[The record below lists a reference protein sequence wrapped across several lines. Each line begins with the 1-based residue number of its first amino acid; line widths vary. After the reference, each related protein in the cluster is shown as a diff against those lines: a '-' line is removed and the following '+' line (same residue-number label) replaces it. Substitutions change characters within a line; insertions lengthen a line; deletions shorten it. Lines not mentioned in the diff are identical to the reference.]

1 MRFSGIALAQ
11 ACLANALDTTL
22 SNNFAHQCKLR
33 EEEEVQQ
40 KQQRTSR
47 SISLLLSSGPPP
59 LSKLL
64 RNEGTN
70 ERILPH
76 AIIFTYFL
84 SPSLTLSNLFFSFI
98 HTVSVDYRRWRQ
110 AASARSTCKVV
121 SISLDWSGQRL
132 QSRALKGEL
141 ETLDGYQSE
150 QRHLGNTI
158 KWTQTSDIFTLS
170 KSFEIAEGGN
180 ANSKKCNITR
190 VNPSGHG
197 STRYGS
203 VRNRTM
209 YIFPSIA

>member
-1 MRFSGIALAQ
+1 METGSEREVDVQSRVNLA
-11 ACLANALDTTL
+11 
-22 SNNFAHQCKLR
+22 
-33 EEEEVQQ
+33 E
-40 KQQRTSR
+40 
-47 SISLLLSSGPPP
+47 
-59 LSKLL
+59 
-64 RNEGTN
+64 
-70 ERILPH
+70 
-76 AIIFTYFL
+76 
-84 SPSLTLSNLFFSFI
+84 
-98 HTVSVDYRRWRQ
+98 
-110 AASARSTCKVV
+110 
-121 SISLDWSGQRL
+121 LDWSGQRL

-209 YIFPSIA
+209 YIFSFNCLMIG